1 MASWC
6 MVTLEGETHGEGYL
20 MMASR
25 ICVFALAVS
34 AAWLV
39 SNAAA
44 ASAADPGRSPADS
57 RMPLAEVARTNC
69 PQGLERYVPG
79 EYYYCVGVRDLA
91 GRKFA
96 RAREMLDDAARWG
109 NKRAQFL
116 LGIGYFKG
124 DSGQPNRPLGLA
136 YLQLASERDTPFY
149 LAVYRSAESQASV
162 QEQAQARHLLE
173 AMMPV
178 YGDATAA
185 RRAERHYRHA
195 RSDLTGQEG
204 FDEKVC
210 IDGITG
216 GKVPPLHPLKDKT
229 ITVLCPTAQPVDQV
243 LVKLDRYA
251 DHLLEGWVGRVT
263 VGDVQ
268 PVTAPGK

>member
-1 MASWC
+1 M
-6 MVTLEGETHGEGYL
+6 MTIRGHTLALALSAAGLLLTAVAAPAAGPGHAPAG
-20 MMASR
+20 SR
-25 ICVFALAVS
+25 I
-34 AAWLV
+34 
-39 SNAAA
+39 
-44 ASAADPGRSPADS
+44 
-57 RMPLAEVARTNC
+57 PLADVARANC

-91 GRKFA
+91 GKKFA

-116 LGIGYFKG
+116 LGVGYFKG
-124 DSGQPNRPLGLA
+124 DSGQLNRALGLA

-149 LAVYRSAESQASV
+149 LAVYRSAVKQASV
-162 QEQAQARHLLE
+162 QEQAQAHQLIE
-173 AMMPV
+173 QMMPV

-195 RSDLTGQEG
+195 RSDLTGQVG

-216 GKVPPLHPLKDKT
+216 GAVPPLHPLKDPS
-229 ITVLCPTAQPVDQV
+229 ITVLCPAAQPVDQV

-251 DHLLEGWVGRVT
+251 DRLLEGWVGHVT

-268 PVTAPGK
+268 PVAGPAK